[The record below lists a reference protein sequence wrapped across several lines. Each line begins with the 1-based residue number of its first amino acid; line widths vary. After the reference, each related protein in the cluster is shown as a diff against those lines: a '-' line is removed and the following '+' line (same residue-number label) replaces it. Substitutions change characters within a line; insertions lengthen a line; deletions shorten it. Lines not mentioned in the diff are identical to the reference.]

1 MRWFT
6 PGGEIDLCGHA
17 TLAAAY
23 ILMNEIDKYTDKV
36 TFSTLSGDL
45 TVKKSKDIFEMDFPI
60 FDLKPVIIT
69 KEITQAIGAK
79 PKEVYIGRDL
89 ICIFEDEETIKSLN
103 PNMELVKKLDGLLL
117 QVSAKGK
124 NYDCVSR
131 TFAPKMGVEEDPV
144 CGSGHCHIVP
154 YWAKK
159 LNKNEIIAF
168 QASKRTGVLHC
179 KLLDNRVLIGG
190 HAVIYSI
197 SDLKIV

>member
-1 MRWFT
+1 M
-6 PGGEIDLCGHA
+6 
-17 TLAAAY
+17 Y
-23 ILMNEIDKYTDKV
+23 
-36 TFSTLSGDL
+36 
-45 TVKKSKDIFEMDFPI
+45 
-60 FDLKPVIIT
+60 
-69 KEITQAIGAK
+69 
-79 PKEVYIGRDL
+79 
-89 ICIFEDEETIKSLN
+89 FEDEETIKSLN

-144 CGSGHCHIVP
+144 CGSGHCHIIP